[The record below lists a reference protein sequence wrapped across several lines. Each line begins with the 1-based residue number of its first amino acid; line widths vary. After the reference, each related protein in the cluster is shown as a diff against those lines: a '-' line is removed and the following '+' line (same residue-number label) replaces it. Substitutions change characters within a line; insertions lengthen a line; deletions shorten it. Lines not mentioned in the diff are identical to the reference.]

1 MSRRRTAGIAAGIAM
16 GFALG
21 ATLTLAIQGWANLP
35 DPGSSAEPPAVP
47 ATEPQPPE
55 AFLVWTSGGMPDGF
69 RAAVERLD
77 GIQRSVVVASDNTW
91 LDRSWSEQGEV
102 VDDPKPGFAIPLEVA
117 AVDPDGFAPF
127 LPPADRSDA
136 LALAD
141 GQGILGESSARL
153 RGLGPG
159 AVLRFG
165 DVRIEVAAILPDELV
180 GAHELMVS
188 REVGRS
194 IGVTHDRYALVVP
207 EHARSARAVERLLD
221 PILPAD
227 PPSKVRAPGD
237 TPYFRQGDAVLPRSG
252 SSCCSASSQARP
264 EPGNPGFLDARP
276 GVGEAE
282 HRHAARPA
290 ARDGD
295 LQRVAVPAA
304 PRCRPRAD
312 RPWLAGHDPLV
323 LGLLLAPAH
332 QPDPERG
339 PVAPLLGHRGR
350 PERPAGQPVRAD
362 ARTRTRGWS
371 TVFERWGFIWGGTF
385 IVPTGCTSSTAANP
399 PATDARSDREMREGS
414 SEHAQS
420 ALARYPAAGATGSEH
435 ASRGK
440 RAWVSAPFAVARR
453 RPGHRTPAPSPSA
466 NDVR

>member
-1 MSRRRTAGIAAGIAM
+1 VSRRRTAGIAAGIAM

-35 DPGSSAEPPAVP
+35 DPGSAAEPPAAP

-69 RAAVERLD
+69 RAAVERLH
-77 GIQRSVVVASDNTW
+77 GIQRSVVIASDNTW

-102 VDDPKPGFAIPLEVA
+102 VDDPKRGFAIPLEVG
-117 AVDPDGFAPF
+117 AVDPEGFAPF

-207 EHARSARAVERLLD
+207 AHARSARAVERLLD
-221 PILPAD
+221 PMLPAD

-237 TPYFRQGDAVLPRSG
+237 TPYFRQGDAVLPPVRIKLLFG
-252 SSCCSASSQARP
+252 EFQARP
-264 EPGNPGFLDARP
+264 EPGNPGFLDLD
-276 GVGEAE
+276 
-282 HRHAARPA
+282 PA
-290 ARDGD
+290 WVKQNIDTQD
-295 LQRVAVPAA
+295 V
-304 PRCRPRAD
+304 
-312 RPWLAGHDPLV
+312 
-323 LGLLLAPAH
+323 
-332 QPDPERG
+332 
-339 PVAPLLGHRGR
+339 PLLGTVTCNVSLFPQLRGVVHELIDR
-350 PERPAGQPVRAD
+350 GLRDTIHSYSGCYSPRHINRIPSAGLSHHSWGIAVDLNVQQGNLFGQTPHQDPRLID
-362 ARTRTRGWS
+362 
-371 TVFERWGFIWGGTF
+371 VFERWGFVWGGTF
-385 IVPTGCTSSTAANP
+385 IEPDGMHFEYRRE
-399 PATDARSDREMREGS
+399 PAGD
-414 SEHAQS
+414 
-420 ALARYPAAGATGSEH
+420 
-435 ASRGK
+435 
-440 RAWVSAPFAVARR
+440 
-453 RPGHRTPAPSPSA
+453 
-466 NDVR
+466 